1 MYHLGKNFMNYY
13 IKGDYMKNKSGFTL
27 VEIISVIVLLGIV
40 VGITVPTVMITSN
53 NIKKKT
59 LETKI
64 DNIEKAAV
72 LYGQKNRN
80 KFNKTSCTFC
90 SGMTDEY
97 ECYCFDEVITVGKLA
112 TEKFIKYDDD
122 LSTNIMNSISEVD
135 MKSCEIQIYKKY
147 GKIYAVYLA
156 RDTEDNVCWYK

>member
-1 MYHLGKNFMNYY
+1 
-13 IKGDYMKNKSGFTL
+13 MKNNKGFTL

-64 DNIEKAAV
+64 ENIEKAAV
-72 LYGQKNRN
+72 LYGQNHREN
-80 KFNKTSCTFC
+80 FTVTCNSTGQPCEGVTT
-90 SGMTDEY
+90 G
-97 ECYCFDEVITVGKLA
+97 ECYCFDEVITIGKLA

-122 LSTNIMNSISEVD
+122 LGTDIMNSISEVD
-135 MKSCEIQIYKKY
+135 MKVCEIQIYKKY

-156 RDTEDNVCWYK
+156 RNTNDETCWYN